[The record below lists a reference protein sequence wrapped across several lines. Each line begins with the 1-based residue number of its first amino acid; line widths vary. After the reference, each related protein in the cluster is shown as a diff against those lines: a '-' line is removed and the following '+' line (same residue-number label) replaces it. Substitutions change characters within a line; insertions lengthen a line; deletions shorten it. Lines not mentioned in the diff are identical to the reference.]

1 MDVVKAA
8 DVNWEGYFLKIKQRC
23 PWSWAAWHRG
33 LVDIVKYNKNWK
45 PLGVYQARIHIVKLN
60 KRRLKKL
67 CKQLDQGEYEWLW
80 SEPSYGKYA
89 TPVAC
94 LIQQDRQQLND
105 IRKRL

>member
-1 MDVVKAA
+1 VDVVKAA